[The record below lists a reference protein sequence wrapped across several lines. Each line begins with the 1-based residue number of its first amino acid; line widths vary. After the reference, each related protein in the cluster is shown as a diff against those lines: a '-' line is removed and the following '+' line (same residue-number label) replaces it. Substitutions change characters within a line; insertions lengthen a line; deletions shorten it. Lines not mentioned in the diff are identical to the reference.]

1 MTSLTRRH
9 LLGAALAGAAF
20 PSLSFAARQQLV
32 VGTWGGDFGKI
43 LKASVDDALMQPRG
57 IDVVQS
63 IGAPM
68 QRRAKLLAERNS
80 RRGSMDVACLADF
93 DIHAAAGL
101 KALLPVDVDHVPRT
115 SHVLPFLKKSHS
127 IPHIYSAHVIVY
139 NTDKVKTP
147 PKSYAD
153 LWDPKWRGRV
163 GLCDFLYTTN
173 TTIAA
178 VVGGGS
184 PTDFAPAQGKLE
196 ELKALGAKVLPSTEA
211 VAVALKSGEI
221 WFTIIAAARA
231 YMWRKAGVPVARV
244 VPTEGGFPTSYE
256 AAVPANTR
264 QQALAYGYLDAM
276 LSPSAQ
282 AAFASRMGYLPTV
295 DDVTLPQE
303 LDREINFTPE
313 QRDQMLKLD
322 LDYLQQNQARVLDA
336 WNKTFKGNG

>member
-1 MTSLTRRH
+1 MTQLTRRQ
-9 LLGAALAGAAF
+9 LLCAAMAGAAI

-32 VGTWGGDFGKI
+32 VGTWGGDFGDI
-43 LKASVDDALMQPRG
+43 LKAAVDDGLMQPKG
-57 IDVVQS
+57 IDVVQAV
-63 IGAPM
+63 GAPM
-68 QRRAKLLAERNS
+68 QRRTKLLAERNS

-93 DIHAAAGL
+93 DIYAAAELG
-101 KALLPVDVDHVPRT
+101 ALAPVDADTVPRT
-115 SHVLPFLKKSHS
+115 RRVLPFLRKDHS

-139 NTDKVKTP
+139 NTEMVKTP
-147 PKSYAD
+147 PQSYAD

-184 PTDFAPAQGKLE
+184 PTDFGPAQAKLN
-196 ELKALGAKVLPSTEA
+196 ELKALDAKVLPSTEA
-211 VAVALKSGEI
+211 VAVALKSGDI

-256 AAVPANTR
+256 AGVPANTR
-264 QQALAYGYLDAM
+264 QRELAYGYLDAM
-276 LSPSAQ
+276 LDPSAQ

-295 DDVTLPQE
+295 DDVKLPEE

-313 QRDQMLKLD
+313 QRERMLKLD
-322 LDYLQQNQARVLDA
+322 LGYLQHNQAQTLEA
-336 WNKTFKGNG
+336 WNKTFKSNG